1 MFSPL
6 SLQLTNSLDKKT
18 KKTHGIF
25 FTPGDIIN
33 QSFQAIERYRKDN
46 NLEFKSILEPSCGSC
61 EYIKSLETHYN
72 NVDIT
77 GIEYNTEIY
86 QHIKALNWS
95 GKNKIGLIYGD
106 FLKYQSDTKYD
117 LIIGNPPY
125 YVIKKAEVEKK
136 YLQYFDGRP
145 NIFLLF
151 IIHSLNLLAPEGILS
166 FVLPKNFLNCQY
178 YNKLRAHIYTKYTI
192 IDIIDCS
199 QGDYLETNQDT
210 VIMIVQ
216 NRVPTDNDKYS
227 IVLPQSDSSV
237 LPQSDSSVLPQSD
250 SSVLPQSDSSV
261 LPQSE
266 SSQYIFGHPDG
277 LHNISRLLEGS
288 TSLHKLGFRV
298 NVGKVVW
305 NEVKN
310 LLTDDTDQTLL
321 VYSSDIT
328 DNKLAIKAY
337 KNPDKKNYINKPG
350 KTDLLL
356 VVNRGYGKGKY
367 KFSYCLLDTDQPYL
381 VENHL
386 ICISSVET
394 DISRENLHE
403 KYQLIVKSL
412 ENKKTQQ
419 FIELYFSNNA
429 INTSELENI
438 LPIYL

>member
-1 MFSPL
+1 M
-6 SLQLTNSLDKKT
+6 
-18 KKTHGIF
+18 
-25 FTPGDIIN
+25 
-33 QSFQAIERYRKDN
+33 
-46 NLEFKSILEPSCGSC
+46 
-61 EYIKSLETHYN
+61 
-72 NVDIT
+72 
-77 GIEYNTEIY
+77 
-86 QHIKALNWS
+86 
-95 GKNKIGLIYGD
+95 
-106 FLKYQSDTKYD
+106 
-117 LIIGNPPY
+117 
-125 YVIKKAEVEKK
+125 
-136 YLQYFDGRP
+136 
-145 NIFLLF
+145 
-151 IIHSLNLLAPEGILS
+151 
-166 FVLPKNFLNCQY
+166 
-178 YNKLRAHIYTKYTI
+178 
-192 IDIIDCS
+192 
-199 QGDYLETNQDT
+199 
-210 VIMIVQ
+210 
-216 NRVPTDNDKYS
+216 
-227 IVLPQSDSSV
+227 
-237 LPQSDSSVLPQSD
+237 
-250 SSVLPQSDSSV
+250 
-261 LPQSE
+261 
-266 SSQYIFGHPDG
+266 
-277 LHNISRLLEGS
+277 
-288 TSLHKLGFRV
+288 GFRV

>member
-18 KKTHGIF
+18 KKTQGIF

-46 NLEFKSILEPSCGSC
+46 TLEFKSILEPSCGSC
-61 EYIKSLETHYN
+61 EYIKSLDTHYN

-86 QHIKALNWS
+86 QQINALSWS
-95 GKNKIGLIYGD
+95 GKNTIGLIHGD

-125 YVIKKAEVEKK
+125 YVIKKAQVEKK

-151 IIHSLNLLAPEGILS
+151 IIHSLNLLTPEGILS

-199 QGDYLETNQDT
+199 QGNYLETNQDT
-210 VIMIVQ
+210 VIMMVQ

-227 IVLPQSDSSV
+227 IVLPHSDSSV
-237 LPQSDSSVLPQSD
+237 LPHSDSSD
-250 SSVLPQSDSSV
+250 
-261 LPQSE
+261 

-277 LHNISRLLEGS
+277 LHNISMLLDSS

-367 KFSYCLLDTDQPYL
+367 KFSYCLLDTDEPYL

-386 ICISSVET
+386 ICISSVEP

-419 FIELYFSNNA
+419 FIDLYFSNNA